1 METNNKSA
9 ETLQGVVTEKPAKEG
24 KKENQKE
31 DRPTKGIETL
41 FRVTSTNS
49 QQLSNQ
55 ADAKANILITVNSI
69 IISVLLGTIIKGME
83 SNSNLIIP
91 SLMLLVVCLITI
103 VFSILSTRPHVPK
116 GIYTQREINAKK
128 ANLLF
133 FGNFYRMSF
142 DVYAEDMLQLMD
154 DRDFLYR
161 SLIRDVFSQGR
172 VLGKKYKLL
181 KIAYDVFM
189 FGLIVSVIAFV
200 IASTLFSSN

>member
-1 METNNKSA
+1 MKTSSSTIEN
-9 ETLQGVVTEKPAKEG
+9 LQDLVADQPAKAG
-24 KKENQKE
+24 KKKKNDK
-31 DRPTKGIETL
+31 PTKGIETL

-69 IISVLLGTIIKGME
+69 IISVLLGTIVKGME
-83 SNSNLIIP
+83 GNSHLTVP
-91 SLMLLVVCLITI
+91 SLMLLVVCLVTI

-116 GIYTQREINAKK
+116 GTYTQREINSKK

-133 FGNFYRMSF
+133 FGNFYLMPY
-142 DVYAEDMLQLMD
+142 DVYAEDMLQLMED
-154 DRDFLYR
+154 KDFLYR
-161 SLIRDVFSQGR
+161 SLIRDVFSQGG

-189 FGLIVSVIAFV
+189 FGLVISVFAFV
-200 IASTLFSSN
+200 IASTLL